1 MQHEFEFTHSEARV
15 IAGVDEV
22 GRGPLAGD
30 VVAAAV
36 ILDPAKPISGL
47 NDSKKLSER
56 QRLDYFAEIQ
66 DKALGISIARA
77 SVAEIDECNI
87 LRASL
92 LAMER
97 AARGLPIQPEFV
109 YVDGNQLP
117 KWHYPSE
124 AIVKG
129 DERVAEIAAA
139 SIVAKVTRDAEM
151 VALEQDFPG
160 YGFAKH
166 KGYPTSAHLKALEI
180 LGPCVLHRRT
190 FAPVANLLK

>member
-1 MQHEFEFTHSEARV
+1 MRREFEYTYSGDRV

-47 NDSKKLSER
+47 NDSKKLSEK
-56 QRLDYFAEIQ
+56 QRLDCFAQIQ

-77 SVAEIDECNI
+77 SVAEIDKSNI

-97 AARGLPIQPEFV
+97 AVRCLSIQPDFV

-117 KWHYPSE
+117 EWSYSSQ
-124 AIVKG
+124 AVVKG
-129 DERVAEIAAA
+129 DARVNEISAA
-139 SIVAKVTRDAEM
+139 SIVAKVTRDEEM

-166 KGYPTSAHLKALEI
+166 KGYPTSAHLEALEN